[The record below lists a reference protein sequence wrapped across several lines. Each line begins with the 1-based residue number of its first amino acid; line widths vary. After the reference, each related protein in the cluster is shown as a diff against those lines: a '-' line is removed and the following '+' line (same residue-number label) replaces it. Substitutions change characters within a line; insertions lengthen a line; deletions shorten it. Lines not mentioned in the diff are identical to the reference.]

1 MKADLTECNDDELI
15 LQRDN
20 DEYLYSLKSLQA
32 ILRAFDERFI
42 YTDEQLIRFKEDW
55 IGDE

>member
-1 MKADLTECNDDELI
+1 MKTDLTGCNDDELI

-32 ILRAFDERFI
+32 ILRAFDEQFI

-55 IGDE
+55 VGDE